1 MYFDLMLMAE
11 EIGGECQEDYVQFG
25 RDILFI
31 TSHRSNKYC
40 GVIEGSVQ
48 SPPTNTSIEDMQSVT
63 PLDKRI
69 YSESSD
75 QEMDLWVKMTIE
87 SLGTRPKTLSL
98 IVTPFKKTCSSMDHR
113 YKRCGSSTKCVRAEL
128 FCDGAVNC
136 ALPTKLPQG
145 EVNKK

>member
-1 MYFDLMLMAE
+1 MYFDSMLMAE
-11 EIGGECQEDYVQFG
+11 ETGGECQDDYVQFG

-40 GVIEGSVQ
+40 GVIEGSVRSLPQ
-48 SPPTNTSIEDMQSVT
+48 NSSNGDIQTITT

-87 SLGTRPKTLSL
+87 SLGTRSKTLSL

-113 YKRCGSSTKCVRAEL
+113 YKRCGSSTNCVRAEL
-128 FCDGAVNC
+128 LCDGVMNC
-136 ALPTKLPQG
+136 ALGIQS
-145 EVNKK
+145 